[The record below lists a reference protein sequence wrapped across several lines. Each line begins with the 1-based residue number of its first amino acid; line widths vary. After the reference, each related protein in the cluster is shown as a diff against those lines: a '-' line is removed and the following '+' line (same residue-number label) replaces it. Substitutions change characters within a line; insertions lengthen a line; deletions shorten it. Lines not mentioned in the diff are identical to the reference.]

1 MRLEE
6 SIMHA
11 IDGNAVLFLGAGF
24 NSGAINFND
33 ERFPLGNEL
42 CQRIIEDG
50 NIDVSED
57 SEKDKEDLQYI
68 SERYLEN
75 NTKTDLINFLKK
87 QFTCKKLSD
96 AQKIISSINWKR
108 IYTTNYDDTIEYASK
123 IGEVQRDS
131 IDPKK
136 NYADVLRK
144 KGAIIHI
151 NGYIGNVRED
161 DLDDTFKLLDR
172 SYQRRTIP
180 DSDIALT
187 LSNDIKNA
195 QCFIFIGYSL
205 DYEVRPYGN
214 ALSGAAGAGTDQFRQ
229 RQGQTD
235 GYIVQLSGISGMS
248 ADFGL

>member
-151 NGYIGNVRED
+151 NGYIGNVTED

-195 QCFIFIGYSL
+195 QCFIFIG
-205 DYEVRPYGN
+205 
-214 ALSGAAGAGTDQFRQ
+214 
-229 RQGQTD
+229 
-235 GYIVQLSGISGMS
+235 
-248 ADFGL
+248 

>member
-151 NGYIGNVRED
+151 NGYIGNVTED
-161 DLDDTFKLLDR
+161 DLDDTFMNSLITALENRIDEAQIKKKI
-172 SYQRRTIP
+172 SYEICDAKGNSRRQNKQLQYMYTQ
-180 DSDIALT
+180 SDACK
-187 LSNDIKNA
+187 S
-195 QCFIFIGYSL
+195 C
-205 DYEVRPYGN
+205 
-214 ALSGAAGAGTDQFRQ
+214 
-229 RQGQTD
+229 
-235 GYIVQLSGISGMS
+235 
-248 ADFGL
+248 

>member
-151 NGYIGNVRED
+151 NGYIGNVTED

-187 LSNDIKNA
+187 LSNDIKNT
-195 QCFIFIGYSL
+195 IT
-205 DYEVRPYGN
+205 V
-214 ALSGAAGAGTDQFRQ
+214 
-229 RQGQTD
+229 
-235 GYIVQLSGISGMS
+235 
-248 ADFGL
+248 

>member
-57 SEKDKEDLQYI
+57 SEKDKEDLQNSFREI
-68 SERYLEN
+68 LQATLEN

-136 NYADVLRK
+136 NYADVL
-144 KGAIIHI
+144 HYF
-151 NGYIGNVRED
+151 NGFIRFLIGQGNY
-161 DLDDTFKLLDR
+161 
-172 SYQRRTIP
+172 SYQWIHR
-180 DSDIALT
+180 
-187 LSNDIKNA
+187 
-195 QCFIFIGYSL
+195 
-205 DYEVRPYGN
+205 
-214 ALSGAAGAGTDQFRQ
+214 
-229 RQGQTD
+229 
-235 GYIVQLSGISGMS
+235 
-248 ADFGL
+248 

>member
-87 QFTCKKLSD
+87 QFKCKKLSD

-151 NGYIGNVRED
+151 NGYIGNVTED

-205 DYEVRPYGN
+205 DYDLELQQIFVEGGMTKNKSVFITYRSEERRVGKECRSRWSPYH
-214 ALSGAAGAGTDQFRQ
+214 
-229 RQGQTD
+229 
-235 GYIVQLSGISGMS
+235 
-248 ADFGL
+248 

>member
-151 NGYIGNVRED
+151 NGYIGNVTED

-205 DYEVRPYGN
+205 DYDLELQQIFVEGGMTKNKSVFITYN
-214 ALSGAAGAGTDQFRQ
+214 ASNRTKHKNRKIWN
-229 RQGQTD
+229 TC
-235 GYIVQLSGISGMS
+235 GYWNR
-248 ADFGL
+248 